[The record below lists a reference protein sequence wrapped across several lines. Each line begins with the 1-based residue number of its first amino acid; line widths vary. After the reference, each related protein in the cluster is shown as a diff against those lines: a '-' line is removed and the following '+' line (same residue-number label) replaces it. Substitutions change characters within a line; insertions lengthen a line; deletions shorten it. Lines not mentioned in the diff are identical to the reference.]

1 MENTNKRKTGS
12 LRVLIAAL
20 LCLIVPYMASAQQA
34 VTVQGRVTDAENQPL
49 IGVSVLVKGTTTG
62 VSTGIDGDYTITAP
76 ADGTLEFAFLGLK
89 TQDIEIGS
97 RSIINV
103 VMEEDKTSIDEVVVV
118 GYGVQ
123 KRGSVTGAVAGV
135 KGSEMI
141 QTKNE
146 NPQNMLAGR
155 VAGLRV
161 WQKSSEPGTFSNSFD
176 IRGMGSPLVII
187 DGIPR
192 TTEEFQR
199 LNPNDIED
207 VSVLKDASA
216 AIYGVRAANGV
227 VLVTTKQ
234 GREGQAKVSYNGS
247 FTFQVPSKM
256 PKLANAYEAMTLYN
270 EQSMNKVDGGSIIY
284 TEDDFEAFRNGT
296 RRTTDWNSLL
306 FSDFSPQT
314 QHDISISG
322 GTEKTKYYV
331 SMGYFY
337 QEGFFRSGDLNY
349 DKINLR
355 SNLSTKIAKGL
366 TFDLNISGIAD
377 QRNTPYTSS
386 VDIIRNYW
394 KQGVLYPAYADPENT
409 MLNYEGLDLQQNTI
423 AMMDSDISG
432 YRKYD
437 QKFFESSAALNLDF
451 GAFAPAL
458 QGLTAKGLF
467 SFDYRLNNNE
477 IYRKEYYLYAYDE
490 DTDSYNHI
498 VYNGSSPSQLRREQ
512 YSKQQVLGQ
521 FVINYDRTRP
531 APRQRT
537 RRLGGP
543 EAHRRQLLRTAR
555 PGLQL
560 ALPDGRCRCGPAG
573 RHVEQLQRHLR
584 IGQRGTH
591 RPCELRL
598 RQPLPDRGAVPLRRI
613 VEVRQGTPVGLLPL
627 GIGRMAHLRRA
638 VHQEQRLLL
647 VHRPA
652 EAPRQLRRAR

>member
-20 LCLIVPYMASAQQA
+20 LCLIVPYMASAQQT

-76 ADGTLEFAFLGLK
+76 ADGILEFAFLGLK

-409 MLNYEGLDLQQNTI
+409 MLNYEVSTCSRI
-423 AMMDSDISG
+423 
-432 YRKYD
+432 
-437 QKFFESSAALNLDF
+437 
-451 GAFAPAL
+451 P
-458 QGLTAKGLF
+458 
-467 SFDYRLNNNE
+467 
-477 IYRKEYYLYAYDE
+477 
-490 DTDSYNHI
+490 
-498 VYNGSSPSQLRREQ
+498 SP
-512 YSKQQVLGQ
+512 
-521 FVINYDRTRP
+521 
-531 APRQRT
+531 
-537 RRLGGP
+537 
-543 EAHRRQLLRTAR
+543 
-555 PGLQL
+555 
-560 ALPDGRCRCGPAG
+560 
-573 RHVEQLQRHLR
+573 
-584 IGQRGTH
+584 
-591 RPCELRL
+591 
-598 RQPLPDRGAVPLRRI
+598 
-613 VEVRQGTPVGLLPL
+613 
-627 GIGRMAHLRRA
+627 
-638 VHQEQRLLL
+638 
-647 VHRPA
+647 
-652 EAPRQLRRAR
+652 